1 MLGYKELHR
10 TLLGPNR
17 SIQTKL
23 TEFMVQTQSEMLS
36 QSEHQSIVVTI
47 DSDTNSSDI
56 SAGHQNKNNFHYG

>member
-1 MLGYKELHR
+1 M
-10 TLLGPNR
+10 LLGPKS

-36 QSEHQSIVVTI
+36 QSEHQSIVLTI

-56 SAGHQNKNNFHYG
+56 SAGHQNKRLRIISTTDNDSD